1 MTYSKASMEEELMR
15 DRSKQNVERMAN
27 QMGDE
32 PAQFGLLM
40 DIFFD
45 GSYRATQ
52 YSAHLLG
59 KCCDLHP
66 HLILPYLGKMIDLLD
81 EEVHDSLKRNILRTM
96 QFVDIP
102 EEHWDKTVQYCF
114 ELLQSRKEPIAVK
127 VFGMTVLANLC
138 EKLPELKN
146 ELRIIIEDQMP
157 YGSAGFKS
165 RGSKIL
171 KKLQQ

>member
-1 MTYSKASMEEELMR
+1 MA
-15 DRSKQNVERMAN
+15 DRSKQNIERLA
-27 QMGDE
+27 QEIGADE
-32 PAQFGLLM
+32 EKFAEVM
-40 DIFFD
+40 DIFFS
-45 GSYRATQ
+45 GPYRITHF
-52 YSAHLLG
+52 SAHLLG

-66 HLILPYLGKMIDLLD
+66 HLILPYLSKMINLLD
-81 EEVHDSLKRNILRTM
+81 KNVHDSLKRNILRTM
-96 QFVDIP
+96 QFIDVP

-114 ELLQSRKEPIAVK
+114 ELLLSKKEPIAVK

-138 EKLPELKN
+138 QKLPELKN

>member
-1 MTYSKASMEEELMR
+1 MEGDLKSRLMT
-15 DRSKQNVERMAN
+15 DRSKRNIERLAQEIGADKEKFAEVMA
-27 QMGDE
+27 
-32 PAQFGLLM
+32 
-40 DIFFD
+40 IFFS
-45 GSYRATQ
+45 GPYRVTHF
-52 YSAHLLG
+52 SAHLLG

-81 EEVHDSLKRNILRTM
+81 EDVHDSLKRNILRTM
-96 QFVDIP
+96 QFIDVP
-102 EEHWDKTVQYCF
+102 KEHWDKTVQYCF
-114 ELLQSRKEPIAVK
+114 ELLQSKKEPIAVK

>member
-1 MTYSKASMEEELMR
+1 MEEELLR
-15 DRSKQNVERMAN
+15 DHSKQNIERMAN
-27 QMGDE
+27 QIGDD
-32 PAQFGLLM
+32 PAQFGHLM
-40 DIFFD
+40 DIFFH
-45 GSYRATQ
+45 GSNRATHF
-52 YSAHLLG
+52 SAHLLG

-66 HLILPYLGKMIDLLD
+66 HLILPHLGKMIDLLD
-81 EEVHDSLKRNILRTM
+81 EDVHDSLKRNILRTM
-96 QFVDIP
+96 QFIDVP

-114 ELLQSRKEPIAVK
+114 ELLQSKKEPVAVK

>member
-1 MTYSKASMEEELMR
+1 
-15 DRSKQNVERMAN
+15 
-27 QMGDE
+27 
-32 PAQFGLLM
+32 
-40 DIFFD
+40 
-45 GSYRATQ
+45 
-52 YSAHLLG
+52 
-59 KCCDLHP
+59 
-66 HLILPYLGKMIDLLD
+66 
-81 EEVHDSLKRNILRTM
+81 
-96 QFVDIP
+96 
-102 EEHWDKTVQYCF
+102 
-114 ELLQSRKEPIAVK
+114 VK

>member
-1 MTYSKASMEEELMR
+1 MESDLKSRLMA
-15 DRSKQNVERMAN
+15 DRSKRNIERLA
-27 QMGDE
+27 QEIGDDE
-32 PAQFGLLM
+32 EKFTEVM
-40 DIFFD
+40 DIFFS
-45 GSYRATQ
+45 GPYRITHF
-52 YSAHLLG
+52 SAHLLG

-81 EEVHDSLKRNILRTM
+81 ENVHDSLKRNILRTM
-96 QFVDIP
+96 QFIDVP

-114 ELLQSRKEPIAVK
+114 ELLQSKKEPVAVK

-138 EKLPELKN
+138 QKLPELKN

-157 YGSAGFKS
+157 YGSAGFRS

>member
-1 MTYSKASMEEELMR
+1 MESDLKSRLMA
-15 DRSKQNVERMAN
+15 DRSKQNIERLA
-27 QMGDE
+27 QEIGADE
-32 PAQFGLLM
+32 EKFAEVM
-40 DIFFD
+40 DVFFS
-45 GSYRATQ
+45 GPNRVTHF
-52 YSAHLLG
+52 SAHLLG

-81 EEVHDSLKRNILRTM
+81 ENVHDSLKRNILRTM
-96 QFVDIP
+96 QFIDVP

-114 ELLQSRKEPIAVK
+114 ELLQSKKEPIAVK

-138 EKLPELKN
+138 QKLPELKN